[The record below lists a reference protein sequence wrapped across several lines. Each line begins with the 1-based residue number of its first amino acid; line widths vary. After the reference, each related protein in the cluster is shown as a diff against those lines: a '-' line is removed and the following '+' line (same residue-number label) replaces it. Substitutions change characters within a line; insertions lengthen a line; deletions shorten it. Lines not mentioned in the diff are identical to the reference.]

1 MIINNYLKQNIF
13 FCENCEVCRNLAD
26 TYQQHILIFIILFLV
41 IRRKVTKL
49 LYS

>member
-1 MIINNYLKQNIF
+1 MIINNYFKQNIF
-13 FCENCEVCRNLAD
+13 FGENCEVCRNLVD
-26 TYQQHILIFIILFLV
+26 TYQRHILIFIILFLV